1 MTCVTP
7 ATRRRRSICLTERL
21 WPRKRRWRPH
31 IDIMDVPISPALQ
44 KRRRLRRWLLGGG
57 AAAVL
62 ALVTLGLSRLQ
73 PAAPMVEKASIF
85 MDTVKRGEM
94 LRQVRGNGTLIPEDI
109 RWIPTVNAGRVERIV
124 VLPGARVKRDTVLV
138 ELSNP
143 EVEQAAFE
151 AEWDLKGARAGLA
164 NLHAQLNGDRLTQ
177 KKAVATAEADYSSA
191 KLEFEVEDALA
202 KNGIASQVTLKQAKT
217 KADELARLLEIEKE
231 RLGATDASEKAQL
244 DVQEAKVSQL
254 EATLELKR
262 QQAGGL
268 KIRAGMDGVLQR
280 LGDTANP
287 LQLGQQLAAGAPI
300 ARVADPSRL
309 KAAIKVAET
318 QARDVQLD
326 QVAEIDT
333 RNGVVAG
340 HVVRV
345 DPAVEN
351 GTVTVDVA
359 LDGALP
365 KGARPDLSVDGTIE
379 LERLENVLY
388 VGRPVQGQSDSQV
401 GIFKVV
407 ENGAAARRVPVKL
420 GRSSVS
426 TIEIEQGLEVGDQV
440 ILSDMSQWDA
450 HERIRLN

>member
-1 MTCVTP
+1 
-7 ATRRRRSICLTERL
+7 
-21 WPRKRRWRPH
+21 
-31 IDIMDVPISPALQ
+31 MDVPISPGLQ
-44 KRRRLRRWLLGGG
+44 KRRRAQRWLLGGAG
-57 AAAVL
+57 AVVL

-94 LRQVRGNGTLIPEDI
+94 LRQVRGNGTLVPEDI

-124 VLPGARVKRDTVLV
+124 VLPGARVKADTVLV

-151 AEWDLKGARAGLA
+151 AEWDLKGAQAGLA
-164 NLHAQLNGDRLTQ
+164 NLRAQLNSDRLTQ

-191 KLEFEVEDALA
+191 KLEFEVEDELS
-202 KNGIASQVTLKQAKT
+202 KSGIASQVTLRQART
-217 KADELARLLEIEKE
+217 KMEELAKLLEIEKE
-231 RLGATDASEKAQL
+231 RLGATADSEKAQL
-244 DVQEAKVSQL
+244 EVQEAKVAQL
-254 EATLELKR
+254 QATLDLKR
-262 QQAGGL
+262 QQAEGL

-287 LQLGQQLAAGAPI
+287 LQLGQQLAAGAPV
-300 ARVADPSRL
+300 ARVADPSKL

-318 QARDVQLD
+318 QARDIQLD

-333 RNGVVAG
+333 RNGVIPG

-359 LDGALP
+359 LDGVLP

-440 ILSDMSQWDA
+440 ILSDTSQWDA
-450 HERIRLN
+450 HELIRLN

>member
-1 MTCVTP
+1 
-7 ATRRRRSICLTERL
+7 
-21 WPRKRRWRPH
+21 
-31 IDIMDVPISPALQ
+31 MDVAVSPVLQ
-44 KRRRLRRWLLGGG
+44 KRRRVRRWLLGGG

-73 PAAPMVEKASIF
+73 PAAPMVEKGSIF

-151 AEWDLKGARAGLA
+151 AEWDLKGAKAELA
-164 NLHAQLNGDRLTQ
+164 NLHAQLNSDRLTQ

-191 KLEFEVEDALA
+191 RLEFEVEDELS
-202 KNGIASQVTLKQAKT
+202 KSGIASQVTLKQAKT
-217 KADELARLLEIEKE
+217 KADELAKLLEIEKE

-280 LGDTANP
+280 LGDMTNP
-287 LQLGQQLAAGAPI
+287 LQLGQQLAAGAPV
-300 ARVADPSRL
+300 ARVADPSKL

-340 HVVRV
+340 HVIRV

-426 TIEIEQGLEVGDQV
+426 TIEIEQGLKVGDQV

>member
-1 MTCVTP
+1 
-7 ATRRRRSICLTERL
+7 
-21 WPRKRRWRPH
+21 
-31 IDIMDVPISPALQ
+31 MDVPVSPALQ
-44 KRRRLRRWLLGGG
+44 KRRRTRRWLLGGG
-57 AAAVL
+57 AAVVL
-62 ALVTLGLSRLQ
+62 AMVTLGLLRLQ
-73 PAAPMVEKASIF
+73 PASPTVEKASIF

-124 VLPGARVKRDTVLV
+124 VLPGARVKADTVLV

-164 NLHAQLNGDRLTQ
+164 NLRAQLNSDRLTQ

-191 KLEFEVEDALA
+191 KLEFEVEDELS
-202 KNGIASQVTLKQAKT
+202 KSGIASQVTLKQAKT
-217 KADELARLLEIEKE
+217 KADELAKLLDIEKE

-254 EATLELKR
+254 QATLELKR
-262 QQAGGL
+262 QQAEGL

-280 LGDTANP
+280 LGDMTNP
-287 LQLGQQLAAGAPI
+287 LQLGQQLAAGAPV
-300 ARVADPSRL
+300 ARVADPSKL

-318 QARDVQLD
+318 QARDIQLD

-333 RNGVVAG
+333 RNGVVSG

-365 KGARPDLSVDGTIE
+365 RGARPDLSVDGTIE

-388 VGRPVQGQSDSQV
+388 VGRPVQGQSDTQV

-407 ENGAAARRVPVKL
+407 ENGAAAQRVPVKL

-426 TIEIEQGLEVGDQV
+426 TIEIEQGLDVGDQV

-450 HERIRLN
+450 HERIRLD

>member
-1 MTCVTP
+1 
-7 ATRRRRSICLTERL
+7 
-21 WPRKRRWRPH
+21 
-31 IDIMDVPISPALQ
+31 MDVPISPALQ
-44 KRRRLRRWLLGGG
+44 KRRHVRRWLLGGG

-62 ALVTLGLSRLQ
+62 ASVTLGLSRLQ

-124 VLPGARVKRDTVLV
+124 VLPGARVKADTVLV

-151 AEWDLKGARAGLA
+151 AEWDLKGAKAELA
-164 NLHAQLNGDRLTQ
+164 NLYAKLNSDRLTQ

-217 KADELARLLEIEKE
+217 KADELAKLLEIEKE
-231 RLGATDASEKAQL
+231 RLGATDASETAQL

-254 EATLELKR
+254 QAALDLKR
-262 QQAGGL
+262 QQAEGL

-280 LGDTANP
+280 LGDMTNP
-287 LQLGQQLAAGAPI
+287 LQLGQQLAAGAPV
-300 ARVADPSRL
+300 ARVADPSKL

-426 TIEIEQGLEVGDQV
+426 TIEIEQGLKVGDQV